1 MMVAFVGWIKMND
14 KVFNTEFEMSMRL
27 LIFLSQ
33 SKEKNPTFDNLVTA
47 DFISNYSKEF
57 GLSHSNLHGEN
68 EFSFS
73 EFSARR
79 ALAQKAIKQLVL
91 ENMVKISYSNDGFIY
106 SITERGQTL
115 SNSLTSDYATE
126 YRLYAQKAI
135 IYMSSKNEKEL
146 LNLISREASKSLSKE

>member
-1 MMVAFVGWIKMND
+1 MND
-14 KVFNTEFEMSMRL
+14 KVFNTEFEISMRL
-27 LIFLSQ
+27 LLVLSQ
-33 SKEKNPTFDNLVTA
+33 SEKKRLTFDSLVTA

-91 ENMVKISYSNDGFIY
+91 ENLVKVSYSNDGFKY
-106 SITERGQTL
+106 SITERGQAL
-115 SNSLTSDYATE
+115 SNSLASDYATE
-126 YRLYAQKAI
+126 YRLYAQKAMV
-135 IYMSSKNEKEL
+135 YMSSKNEKEL
-146 LNLISREASKSLSKE
+146 LNLITREASKSLRKG